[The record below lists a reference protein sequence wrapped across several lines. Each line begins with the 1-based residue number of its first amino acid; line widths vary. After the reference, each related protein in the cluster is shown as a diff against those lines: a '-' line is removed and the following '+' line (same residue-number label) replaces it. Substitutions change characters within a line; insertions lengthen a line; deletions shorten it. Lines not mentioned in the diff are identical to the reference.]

1 MISCLNDDS
10 CPIRNA
16 AASAMSA
23 IARIEIPIG
32 LWNSLFDDLNCVV
45 QDPSVRLET
54 KSACIEAIR
63 FICEDL
69 DPDSIND
76 TMSASILLM
85 LLYCL
90 QGSMPTAL
98 RDEAIQALNVALDYA
113 YSFMQTPEQCTRVME
128 AVYSCCQDASL
139 EVQTHAIICLNAVFE
154 LYYDLLSPFFAPFYT
169 ICKEAITSV
178 SDVAIQACFSLE
190 TLAVVEKM
198 RLENNEPCFNL
209 AASCGADLVEVLCIA
224 MTKQREEDD
233 GETMTV
239 PMAAATC
246 LAAFCEVLKNGM
258 YSDSMI
264 IKMLYR
270 LSGHLYRRI
279 STVPIGICKKH
290 P

>member
-10 CPIRNA
+10 FPVRNA
-16 AASAMSA
+16 AASAVSA
-23 IARIEIPIG
+23 IAKVEVPIG
-32 LWNSLFDDLNCVV
+32 LWDSLFDDLNCIV

-63 FICEDL
+63 YICEDL

-76 TMSASILLM
+76 SMSASILLM

-90 QGSMPTAL
+90 QSSIPTAL
-98 RDEAIQALNVALDYA
+98 RDEAIQALNVALDFA
-113 YSFMQTPEQCTRVME
+113 GVFMQSPEQCTRVME
-128 AVYSCCQDASL
+128 AIYSCCQDASL

-154 LYYDLLSPFFAPFYT
+154 LFYDVLTPFFPSFYN
-169 ICKEAITSV
+169 ICKSAITSV
-178 SDVAIQACFSLE
+178 SEVAIQACFSLE

-198 RLENNEPCFNL
+198 RIDNKETCLNL
-209 AASCGADLVEVLCIA
+209 AANCGADLVEVLCIA
-224 MTKQREEDD
+224 MTKQHEEDD

-258 YSDSMI
+258 
-264 IKMLYR
+264 
-270 LSGHLYRRI
+270 
-279 STVPIGICKKH
+279 IGDDVIR
-290 P
+290 

>member
-10 CPIRNA
+10 FPVRNA
-16 AASAMSA
+16 AASAVSA
-23 IARIEIPIG
+23 IAKIEVPIG
-32 LWNSLFDDLNCVV
+32 LWDSLFDDLNCIV

-63 FICEDL
+63 YICEDL

-76 TMSASILLM
+76 SMSASILLM

-90 QGSMPTAL
+90 QSSIPTAL
-98 RDEAIQALNVALDYA
+98 RDEAIQALNVALDFA
-113 YSFMQTPEQCTRVME
+113 GVFMQSPEQCTRVME
-128 AVYSCCQDASL
+128 AIYSCCQDASL

-154 LYYDLLSPFFAPFYT
+154 LFYDVLTPFFPSFYN
-169 ICKEAITSV
+169 ICKSAITSV
-178 SDVAIQACFSLE
+178 SEVAIQACFSLE

-198 RLENNEPCFNL
+198 RIDNKETCLNL
-209 AASCGADLVEVLCIA
+209 AA
-224 MTKQREEDD
+224 MTKQHEEDD

-258 YSDSMI
+258 
-264 IKMLYR
+264 
-270 LSGHLYRRI
+270 
-279 STVPIGICKKH
+279 IGDDVIR
-290 P
+290 